1 MMKQLS
7 SRILYKVFF
16 WVAPITIGALCIS
29 LYISN
34 YFMESIIRTYVP
46 DLNIRTAENASLKVS
61 EFINTAKLLL
71 ENASDVIAHENSQMR
86 KNNHLINIQLKNP
99 FFSNLYAVDKH
110 GTEIANIN
118 LSDEYTMHM
127 LARHKMNALHGK
139 VGYSD
144 IYFSK
149 EDIPYME
156 ICVPV
161 EKWRRVTAAL
171 CGELDFM
178 SVWMTLDK
186 IKIGKTGKVILIS
199 ENGTVLSHPDRRM
212 VINKTTLKIPDADDG
227 SFSKTE
233 DERTKLVT
241 YSIVRHLGWKA
252 IVEQDSDE
260 VFGAYRKMIRYAII
274 LIISVIILT
283 FACLALFSYKIT
295 KPIRHLTE
303 ETKIFASGNLDHK
316 TSIKS
321 NDEIGQLSEAINSM
335 IGEIKKG
342 RQMLIQ
348 AEKLSSI
355 GTFASSIAHELKN
368 PITALSS
375 YAYLIKENPNQSELL
390 EYSSEI
396 IEELQRID
404 KILERLMQLS
414 RQGEYKFENINV
426 NDVIQKSAKILEHHF
441 LRFKNTNIQ
450 VALHPNMP
458 EIQADKNLL
467 QQVIINLLL
476 NACDAISEKGRVNI
490 STNYSGESVFIEVSD
505 DGQGISEN
513 DIDKIFNPFFTT
525 KSSGSNTGLGLYITN
540 EIIRLHDGSIH
551 VESVQGKSTS
561 FSITLNA

>member
-1 MMKQLS
+1 MMKRLS

-16 WVAPITIGALCIS
+16 WVAPITIGALCLS

-46 DLNIRTAENASLKVS
+46 DLNIRTAENASLTVS
-61 EFINTAKLLL
+61 ELINTSKLLL
-71 ENASDVIAHENSQMR
+71 ENASDVIAYENSQMR

-99 FFSNLYAVDKH
+99 FFSNLYVIDKH
-110 GTEIANIN
+110 GIEIANIN
-118 LSDEYTMHM
+118 LSDEYKKRRLT
-127 LARHKMNALHGK
+127 RHNVNALNGK

-149 EDIPYME
+149 ENIPYME

-178 SVWMTLDK
+178 TVWMTLDK

-199 ENGTVLSHPDRRM
+199 ENGTVLSHPDRKM
-212 VINKTTLKIPDADDG
+212 VINKTTLKIPDANEG

-233 DERTKLVT
+233 NGRKKLVA
-241 YSIVRHLGWKA
+241 YSVVKHLKWKA

-260 VFGAYRKMIRYAII
+260 VFGIYRKMIRYAII

-375 YAYLIKENPNQSELL
+375 YAYLIKENPDKSELL

-396 IEELQRID
+396 IEELQKID
-404 KILERLMQLS
+404 KILERLMTLS
-414 RQGEYKFENINV
+414 KQGEYKFEYINV
-426 NDVIQKSAKILEHHF
+426 NDVILKSTKLLEHHF

-450 VALHPNMP
+450 VELHPHLP
-458 EIQADKNLL
+458 EIKADKNLL

-476 NACDAISEKGRVNI
+476 NACDAISEKGQVKI
-490 STNYSGESVFIEVSD
+490 STKYSGESVLIEVSD
-505 DGQGISEN
+505 DGDGISKN
-513 DIDKIFNPFFTT
+513 DIEKIFDPFFTT

-540 EIIRLHDGSIH
+540 EIIKLHDGGIR
-551 VESVQGKSTS
+551 VDSVQGKNTT
-561 FSITLNA
+561 FSIMFNV